1 MNTKLTPQD
10 RDTDLA
16 VLIGNGWSMVQD
28 RDAIFKQFKFKSF
41 VDAFSWMTAA
51 AIYAEKMNHHPEWS
65 NVYNRVEVT
74 LTTHDVDGLSSLDI
88 KLAQEMDQL
97 AA

>member
-16 VLIGNGWSMVQD
+16 VLIGNGWSMVQE

-88 KLAQEMDQL
+88 KLAQKMDQL

>member
-1 MNTKLTPQD
+1 MNTKLIPQD